1 MNETFRKQG
10 WTNAVGAFFA
20 ATLALAFSLLAV
32 EQSRIDPL
40 PRLLAIG
47 SEAAP
52 GTPFEFDPLLA
63 TAHYAIQTRSDD
75 HGKDGAPPDLAAAA
89 APFFNVAI
97 FRNAV
102 GAAMLA
108 SATPPHPAFHA
119 DARAP
124 PATILN
130 SATL

>member
-1 MNETFRKQG
+1 MNETPRKQG
-10 WTNAVGAFFA
+10 WTTAVGAFFA

-40 PRLLAIG
+40 PRLAAIG

-63 TAHYAIQTRSDD
+63 TSHYAIQPRSND
-75 HGKDGAPPDLAAAA
+75 HDKDGSPPDLASATL
-89 APFFNVAI
+89 PDQHSAI
-97 FRNAV
+97 FRHAV

-108 SATPPHPAFHA
+108 SVHRPRLASHA

-124 PATILN
+124 PATILT

>member
-1 MNETFRKQG
+1 MNETPRKQS
-10 WTNAVGAFFA
+10 WTTAVGAFFA

-40 PRLLAIG
+40 PRLAAIG

-63 TAHYAIQTRSDD
+63 TSHYAIQPRSND
-75 HGKDGAPPDLAAAA
+75 HGKDGSPPDLAAAA
-89 APFFNVAI
+89 LPFSDVAI
-97 FRNAV
+97 FRHAV

-108 SATPPHPAFHA
+108 SANPPHLAFHA

-124 PATILN
+124 PATILT

>member
-1 MNETFRKQG
+1 MNVTPRKQG

-40 PRLLAIG
+40 PRLAAIG

-63 TAHYAIQTRSDD
+63 TSHYAIQPRSNDR
-75 HGKDGAPPDLAAAA
+75 GKDGSPPDLASATL
-89 APFFNVAI
+89 PDQHSAI
-97 FRNAV
+97 FHHAV

-108 SATPPHPAFHA
+108 SVIRPRLASHA

-124 PATILN
+124 PVTILT